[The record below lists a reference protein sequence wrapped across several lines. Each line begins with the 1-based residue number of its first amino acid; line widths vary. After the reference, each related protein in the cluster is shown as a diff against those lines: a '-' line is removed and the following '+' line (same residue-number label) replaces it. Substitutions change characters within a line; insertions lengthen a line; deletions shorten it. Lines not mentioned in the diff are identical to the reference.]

1 MTAEEDARQDVLDAV
16 ERLRG
21 PASLLPPVRVQRQ
34 YEFERLLDVF
44 VEVATEEAYSG
55 GVSDGKRDGF
65 DTGKEE
71 GHNEGFA
78 EGREEGDGE
87 GYTRGYDQG
96 KNDGL
101 EEGLRIGKEDGYEE
115 GRRAGF
121 DEAERGRL

>member
-16 ERLRG
+16 DRLRG

-34 YEFERLLDVF
+34 YEFERLLDVY
-44 VEVATEEAYSG
+44 VAT
-55 GVSDGKRDGF
+55 VSDGF
-65 DTGKEE
+65 DTGKD
-71 GHNEGFA
+71 
-78 EGREEGDGE
+78 EGRQEGCDE
-87 GYTRGYDQG
+87 GYDEG

-101 EEGLRIGKEDGYEE
+101 EEGLRTGQETGYEE